1 MSNFKESNRM
11 ALNKPKIGELE
22 ENPEQHVLIF
32 QFRMWLMKSIHLKE
46 YQRRLNKVKLDR

>member
-1 MSNFKESNRM
+1 M

-22 ENPEQHVLIF
+22 ENPEQHVRIF
-32 QFRMWLMKSIHLKE
+32 QFRMWLMKSIHRKE